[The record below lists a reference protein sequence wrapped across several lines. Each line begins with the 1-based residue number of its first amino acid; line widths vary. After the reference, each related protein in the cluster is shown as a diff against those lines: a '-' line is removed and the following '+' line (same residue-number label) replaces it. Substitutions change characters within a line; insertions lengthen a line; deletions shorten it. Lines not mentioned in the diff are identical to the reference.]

1 MRSFKGVSSFV
12 LQFCCSMNLI
22 AATRAEG
29 GLVSLSITI
38 DLLKRV
44 FTWFDYSQ
52 MISNYWSSS
61 VAASSA
67 WRGPRRSWTC
77 TMLAEQ
83 MFQTGSPAG
92 MLSQVSSRSFLTGGD
107 SIILDIWNLRK
118 NSCRNYLPLPGYDK
132 HGRQVILMRP
142 GKMDPTQTNLEEA
155 LSVRPVPTPL

>member
-1 MRSFKGVSSFV
+1 MFQWSFF
-12 LQFCCSMNLI
+12 LQFCSWMNLI

-29 GLVSLSITI
+29 GLVSLSIKI
-38 DLLKRV
+38 DLLRV

-61 VAASSA
+61 VVVSSA
-67 WRGPRRSWTC
+67 WRGQKKSLTC
-77 TMLAEQ
+77 TMPAEQ

-92 MLSQVSSRSFLTGGD
+92 MLSQVSSRSSLAGGG

-142 GKMDPTQTNLEEA
+142 GKIDPTQTNLEEA
-155 LSVRPVPTPL
+155 LTVSPVPTPL